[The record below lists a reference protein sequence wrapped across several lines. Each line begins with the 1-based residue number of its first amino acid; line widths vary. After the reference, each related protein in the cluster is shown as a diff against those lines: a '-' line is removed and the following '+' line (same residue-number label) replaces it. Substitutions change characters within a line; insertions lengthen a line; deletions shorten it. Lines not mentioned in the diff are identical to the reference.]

1 MKMRVPEENQNQI
14 PDAVRKATERFK
26 ERALKVEGVEK
37 VILYGSAARGDFNEE
52 SDIDLLVLL
61 KEAGIK
67 ERIKTTQELELIAFQ
82 ILMDTGGYISLQ
94 TMTVQEFE
102 RLKTNKNSFLV
113 NVLKE
118 GVAIG

>member
-1 MKMRVPEENQNQI
+1 MRVPEENQNQI
-14 PDAVRKATERFK
+14 PDAVREAIERFK
-26 ERALKVEGVEK
+26 ERALKMEGVEEA
-37 VILYGSAARGDFNEE
+37 ILYGSAARGDFNEE

-94 TMTVQEFE
+94 AMTVQEFE